1 MTSVPTERLLAEI
14 RRHLAAGNK
23 IEAIK
28 HYREATGVGLAEAK
42 GAVER
47 IEAGKAPLASPAD
60 AALPG
65 AEASRI
71 KAMIARGETMAAIK
85 FYRKAAGVDLKA
97 AKEAV
102 DALAAQQRATGGAH
116 GAPAVERQR
125 GFGARGIAILLL
137 LIVAAVALVWLLRS

>member
-1 MTSVPTERLLAEI
+1 MTSEPTEQLLAEI

-60 AALPG
+60 AALSG

-71 KAMIARGETMAAIK
+71 KAMIARGEKMAAIK
-85 FYRKAAGVDLKA
+85 LYRKAADVDLKA

-116 GAPAVERQR
+116 GARTVERSSGVGPR
-125 GFGARGIAILLL
+125 AIAILV
-137 LIVAAVALVWLLRS
+137 LILAAAAFAWLLWS